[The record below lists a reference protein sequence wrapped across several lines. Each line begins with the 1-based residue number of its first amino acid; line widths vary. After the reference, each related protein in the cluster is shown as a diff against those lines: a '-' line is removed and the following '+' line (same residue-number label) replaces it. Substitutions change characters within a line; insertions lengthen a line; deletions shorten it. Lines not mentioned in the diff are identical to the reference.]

1 MLCFVMTRIGAF
13 MTSLALILSA
23 AIIGAMTFFAFM
35 VAPAAAQAGSSANV
49 IQLSRAV
56 FPKAF
61 DLFAML
67 SAMAALSAS
76 IDGQL
81 FAAASLVIACCVF
94 LQAGWKITPAL
105 ENARD
110 AALAG
115 NREALLDFAKLRSSA
130 VKANVLQYV
139 TLFAAVA
146 FLSV

>member
-1 MLCFVMTRIGAF
+1 

-35 VAPAAAQAGSSANV
+35 VAPAAAKAGSSASV

-67 SAMAALSAS
+67 SVLAALASA
-76 IDGQL
+76 IDGQP
-81 FAAASLVIACCVF
+81 FAAAFLVIACCVF

-115 NREALLDFAKLRSSA
+115 DRDALLDFAKFRSSA
-130 VKANVLQYV
+130 VKANILQYIS
-139 TLFAAVA
+139 LFAAVI

>member
-1 MLCFVMTRIGAF
+1 MLCYVMTRIGAF
-13 MTSLALILSA
+13 MTSIALILSA

-35 VAPAAAQAGSSANV
+35 VAPAAARAGSSANV

-67 SAMAALSAS
+67 CAIAALTSTL
-76 IDGQL
+76 DGKP
-81 FAAASLVIACCVF
+81 FAAAFLVIACCVF

-105 ENARD
+105 ESARD

-115 NREALLDFAKLRSSA
+115 NRDALLDFAKLRSSA
-130 VKANVLQYV
+130 IKANILQYI
-139 TLFAAVA
+139 TLFTAIV